1 MGFLALVLHLLGAS
15 IWVGG
20 HLILLFTV
28 LPSALVLRDPLILL
42 NFEKRY
48 ERIGVPALLLQ
59 VITGIWM
66 AHRYVPGILPAFDFG
81 DRLQSLIAWKLI
93 LLLMMVLIGAHAR
106 FRIIPRLT
114 QERLPFMALHVLAVT
129 ILSVVLLILGASV
142 RWA

>member
-1 MGFLALVLHLLGAS
+1 MGFLALILHLLGATV
-15 IWVGG
+15 WVGG

-28 LPSALVLRDPLILL
+28 LPSALAQRDPLILL

-81 DRLQSLIAWKLI
+81 DRLQSLIAWKVI
-93 LLLMMVLIGAHAR
+93 LLVMIMLIGAHAR

-114 QERLPFMALHVLAVT
+114 QERLPLMAFHVLVVT
-129 ILSVVLLILGASV
+129 ILSVVLLVVGASV